1 MSKSSGRLF
10 CPCDG
15 GGLPCAPTCGDKEDD
30 DE

>member
-15 GGLPCAPTCGDKEDD
+15 GVLPCAPTCGDKEDD